1 MKAEQKR
8 GAFDEMLEEFGTAV
22 SSGDFAG
29 VSKHYAY
36 PVLML
41 SDGGARM
48 FKKPAELEAM
58 FAEGR
63 EWYDISKGMLE
74 ARSELQE
81 VEQLTEQTAAVTV
94 RWLGYDSAGDKI
106 YSEKWY
112 YVIQSVEGVP
122 RIRVAM
128 TLAK

>member
-1 MKAEQKR
+1 MKAEQER
-8 GAFDEMLEEFGTAV
+8 GAVDEMLEKFGAAV
-22 SSGDFAG
+22 SSGDLAG

-81 VEQLTEQTAAVTV
+81 FEQLTEQTAAVTV
-94 RWLGYDSAGDKI
+94 RWLGYDSAGHKI
-106 YSEKWY
+106 YSGKWY
-112 YVIQSVEGVP
+112 YVIQDFEGVP
-122 RIRVAM
+122 LIRVAL
-128 TLAK
+128 TRTK